1 MDEFLEEMCE
11 VLEEDTV
18 AAENELEGFEFW
30 DSLTILSVIALAS
43 ENYDVSLDADEVTK
57 SKTVGGLWEL
67 IQSKK

>member
-11 VLEEDTV
+11 VLEEDKV
-18 AAENELEGFEFW
+18 SMENELEEFEFW

-43 ENYDVSLDADEVTK
+43 ENYDVSLNADEINK
-57 SKTVGGLWEL
+57 AKTVGGLWEL